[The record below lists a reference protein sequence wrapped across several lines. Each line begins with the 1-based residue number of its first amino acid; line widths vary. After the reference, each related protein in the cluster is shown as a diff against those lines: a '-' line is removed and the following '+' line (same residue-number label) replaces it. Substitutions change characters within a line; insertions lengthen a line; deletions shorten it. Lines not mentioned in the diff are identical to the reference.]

1 MLKEN
6 QDYFFAESSL
16 TMNAKQP
23 LNRAYA
29 SIVSTKDHVYII
41 PTKTIGMFMVLNTIT
56 THRLFQNTTIPEG
69 LRNLIAESGS
79 VSELEQTLSELL
91 QNDEK
96 LVHKVSDQKS
106 FKFRGFL
113 GKHTLRMAKGMGWTS
128 VMAEG
133 KGKSKE
139 FRVFHG
145 Q

>member
-1 MLKEN
+1 MLQEN
-6 QDYFFAESSL
+6 RDYFFADSSL

-29 SIVSTKDHVYII
+29 AIVSTKDYVFIV

-56 THRLFQNTTIPEG
+56 THRLFQNASIPQG

-79 VSELEQTLSELL
+79 VNELEQTLIELL

-96 LVHKVSDQKS
+96 LVHKVGDQKS
-106 FKFRGFL
+106 FKFRGFF
-113 GKHTLRMAKGMGWTS
+113 GKHTLRMAKGTGWTS
-128 VMAEG
+128 IMAEG